1 MGDKLYAYLNYSA
14 EGMNACDEELAA
26 KGYKILA
33 RNFRTRQGEIDLVAK
48 KGDRI
53 SFVEVKLRRIGS
65 RSLPREAVDCKK
77 QAKLR
82 AAAKL
87 FIARYPQYA
96 EHYMQFDVAEV
107 YDTGPLGLRVQYL
120 PAAFE

>member
-1 MGDKLYAYLNYSA
+1 MSVQHSAGLAGEAAVARYLR
-14 EGMNACDEELAA
+14 E
-26 KGYKILA
+26 KGYELLA
-33 RNFRTRQGEIDLVAK
+33 SRWRCRLGEIDLVAK

-53 SFVEVKLRRIGS
+53 SFVEVKLRKSGS